1 MNITL
6 IHWKTRPLSP
16 RGSSLE
22 ICSVCEMNPFN
33 YSRPTGGDGYAVT
46 EFSAEFQKNSR
57 RDFTREEINEQPRFF
72 SIFREGKKKY
82 HRHCSLNSTC
92 YSIYRIFI
100 PPFPTMNTR
109 RREKKT
115 WLEIVQYLVN
125 RTERPDQTGDHEI
138 GHGQAD
144 DQIIGHRLQVPL
156 EQDRSYHE
164 QIPWNKNFPSVSVNV
179 FHSPFL
185 PFPFVFHR
193 RVSNSTSLSL
203 FLSLLSLS
211 LHRII
216 VPTEIFRTE
225 RFSET
230 SHSPFHQRRRYHACP
245 PTRSAFSGQFA
256 ATFRESTF

>member
-125 RTERPDQTGDHEI
+125 RTERHDQTGDHEI

-193 RVSNSTSLSL
+193 RVSNSTSLS
-203 FLSLLSLS
+203 SLSLS
-211 LHRII
+211 PSNNRTNRNLLHGTLFRNISQS
-216 VPTEIFRTE
+216 VSSTSALSRLPTYTIRIFRTV
-225 RFSET
+225 RCNF
-230 SHSPFHQRRRYHACP
+230 
-245 PTRSAFSGQFA
+245 
-256 ATFRESTF
+256 

>member
-109 RREKKT
+109 RRRKKN
-115 WLEIVQYLVN
+115 VAGN
-125 RTERPDQTGDHEI
+125 RTIPRKP
-138 GHGQAD
+138 
-144 DQIIGHRLQVPL
+144 HR
-156 EQDRSYHE
+156 E
-164 QIPWNKNFPSVSVNV
+164 
-179 FHSPFL
+179 
-185 PFPFVFHR
+185 
-193 RVSNSTSLSL
+193 
-203 FLSLLSLS
+203 
-211 LHRII
+211 
-216 VPTEIFRTE
+216 
-225 RFSET
+225 
-230 SHSPFHQRRRYHACP
+230 A
-245 PTRSAFSGQFA
+245 
-256 ATFRESTF
+256 